1 MKKIIFTAAAV
12 FAFAFTNAQDV
23 KFGLKGGLNLSNWTG
38 DTEGV
43 DLKARVGFSAG
54 AFTLIKL
61 SEKVSLQPEVVYST
75 QGSKIDNFTANVGGT
90 DYTGDINLNLS
101 YINVPVMFKYY
112 VAEKFNLEVG
122 PQIGFLTSAKAVT
135 KLNGYN
141 QTDTQDVKDN
151 FETVDFGV
159 NFGAGFDFDAHFSA
173 GIRYNAGLANISK
186 TEPGDDSKMHN
197 SVLSLSLG
205 YKFN

>member
-38 DTEGV
+38 DTEGA
-43 DLKARVGFSAG
+43 DLKSRVGFNAG

-61 SEKVSLQPEVVYST
+61 SEKVSLQPEVLYSA
-75 QGSKIDNFTANVGGT
+75 QGAKIDDFTVNVDGVN
-90 DYTGDINLNLS
+90 YTGDVNFNLS

-122 PQIGFLTSAKAVT
+122 PQIGFLTSAESVT
-135 KLNGYN
+135 KLNGYS
-141 QTDTQDVKDN
+141 QTDTQDVKDS
-151 FETVDFGV
+151 FEKVDFGV
-159 NFGAGFDFDAHFSA
+159 NFGAAYDFDTHFSA
-173 GIRYNAGLANISK
+173 GVRYNAGLSNIAK
-186 TEPGDDSKMHN
+186 TEPGDDTKMHN

-205 YKFN
+205 YTF